1 MQMQKAGAATL
12 RPLALH
18 SWTLRVHDLSSEEV
32 PTTASGPAVTFV
44 RSEFGAT
51 RRAAIVT
58 F

>member
-1 MQMQKAGAATL
+1 MQKAGAATL